1 MKTAGE
7 IMTKDI
13 TSVTPETPL
22 IEAIDLILKNGFN
35 GLPVV
40 VGGYLVGVLTDYDMI
55 IRGTSIHL
63 PTFLKLFHKIDLYKS
78 DAEPVKEELRKL
90 AALKVADV
98 MNSNPNYVKET
109 SSVFE
114 IIDLFTKN
122 AASPLPVV
130 DEQKILVGVVSR
142 HDIVR
147 FMGEEK
153 INAQMFEKQ
162 LQTEEIINVFVDSFD
177 KRFLLVSKTRVKIW
191 LVASVLFT
199 FVGFAIAW
207 ILILQVNFK

>member
-1 MKTAGE
+1 MKTAGD

-13 TSVTPETPL
+13 TSVTPETSL
-22 IEAIDLILKNGFN
+22 IEAINLILKNGFN

-55 IRGTSIHL
+55 IHGTSIHL

-78 DAEPVKEELRKL
+78 DAEPVKEELKKL
-90 AALKVADV
+90 AALKVTDV
-98 MNSNPNYVKET
+98 MNLNPNYVKET
-109 SSVFE
+109 DSVFE
-114 IIDLFTKN
+114 VIDLFTKN

-130 DEQKILVGVVSR
+130 DEQKILTGVIGR

-153 INAQMFEKQ
+153 INTQMFEKQ
-162 LQTEEIINVFVDSFD
+162 LQTEEIINTFVDGFD
-177 KRFLLVSKTRVKIW
+177 KRFMLVSKMRVKIW
-191 LVASVLFT
+191 LIASVLFT
-199 FVGFAIAW
+199 LVGFAIAW
-207 ILILQVNFK
+207 ILILQVNIK